1 MVEENLDAELFLYG
15 LKIGKAWGNELT
27 EYYRDKLI
35 PDEPVILQLPIEK
48 LGDYTKFSKP
58 IRGLMLLG
66 SENFGVVGNSLIS
79 GSAVITCG
87 LSGIGL
93 TTTNSPTAKGFYAL
107 SCAFSGTAATTGS
120 MSVLAR
126 KCEISE
132 VAMLTEVVGAAFLFL
147 GNKAHAAALR
157 IEGRPVPARFRRA
170 APSFGLYNPRNN
182 AAFIMPFRSSR
193 IIEGIPFE
201 KIGKT
206 VGFSISIYC
215 YGRIIITGYR
225 YGQQLIGN
233 YRKKKLLERKK
244 KNLLKASKLLIS
256 SIYTNKA
263 VWKRKKL
270 YYFVI
275 S

>member
-1 MVEENLDAELFLYG
+1 MVSFGIRSEEAIEQLE
-15 LKIGKAWGNELT
+15 KA
-27 EYYRDKLI
+27 LI
-35 PDEPVILQLPIEK
+35 EGRLLVQ
-48 LGDYTKFSKP
+48 
-58 IRGLMLLG
+58 LG
-66 SENFGVVGNSLIS
+66 SENFGMAGNTVIS

-107 SCAFSGTAATTGS
+107 SCGFSATAATTGS
-120 MSVLAR
+120 MAVLAR

-132 VAMLTEVVGAAFLFL
+132 VALLTGAFGAAFLFL
-147 GNKAHAAALR
+147 GNKAHAVALR

-182 AAFIMPFRSSR
+182 GAFIMPFRSSR
-193 IIEGIPFE
+193 IIEAIPFE

-215 YGRIIITGYR
+215 YGRIIITAYR

-233 YRKKKLLERKK
+233 YRNYQKKKLVQKK
-244 KNLLKASKLLIS
+244 LLKISKLLIS